1 MNESSSLGRIVI
13 TFFPYLRECS
23 LLTFVLSSKPYD
35 DNDDNSLLTS
45 FFIRENLSLSLS
57 PLRVMTILLFS
68 GMARDMS
75 SICHH
80 PLMTILWLIQPSAGD
95 PKTHLDAHVA
105 WGSQKACFPS
115 ELFSRRDG
123 RYTPVE
129 KKWGSKTRT

>member
-57 PLRVMTILLFS
+57 P
-68 GMARDMS
+68 
-75 SICHH
+75 
-80 PLMTILWLIQPSAGD
+80 P
-95 PKTHLDAHVA
+95 
-105 WGSQKACFPS
+105 
-115 ELFSRRDG
+115 
-123 RYTPVE
+123 
-129 KKWGSKTRT
+129 